1 MANTCPEC
9 GKGEL
14 TLRDVKAKVS
24 AAGLLGA
31 FLAVIGVVI
40 AFFNGI
46 WGVSTIIVG
55 ILVGYFG
62 RGRRTE
68 ALCPMCGYRRALKKT

>member
-1 MANTCPEC
+1 MANTCPKC

-14 TLRDVKAKVS
+14 TLHEVKPQVS

-46 WGVSTIIVG
+46 WGVLTIILG

-62 RGRRTE
+62 RGKKTE
-68 ALCPMCGYRRALKKT
+68 SICPMCGYKKSL